1 MRAAR
6 PFWLRSRFAV
16 TDCIADRTPDLRA
29 FVGFRRYD
37 SALARAAEEIQLV
50 ALPARCVEGILSTWK
65 ILLAGP
71 GGGAAGPSSSMF
83 TPSAQ
88 QDLP

>member
-1 MRAAR
+1 MRGPALFGFVAALRRHGLHRR
-6 PFWLRSRFAV
+6 PNAGFAG
-16 TDCIADRTPDLRA
+16 

-37 SALARAAEEIQLV
+37 AALARAAEEIQMV

-65 ILLAGP
+65 ILLGRQ
-71 GGGAAGPSSSMF
+71 GEGAAGPSSSMF
-83 TPSAQ
+83 TLPAQ